1 MPLRLHDLRPNP
13 GARKA
18 RKRVGRGNASGKGTY
33 SGRGLKGQRSRAGR
47 DYNSVFEGGA
57 MSMMRT
63 LPKRRGFKNRNRI
76 EYQAINVVDLA
87 RRFPPGATVD
97 AHALVRARLL
107 KRPAQPFKIL
117 AGGPIQ
123 HALHLRAER
132 VSPAARA
139 KILAAGGSVELIAG
153 GSIEL
158 IADSNVEPVADAG
171 DETSPA
177 TLS

>member
-13 GARKA
+13 GARKS

-63 LPKRRGFKNRNRI
+63 LPKRRGFKNRSRI
-76 EYQAINVVDLA
+76 EYQAVNVVDLA

-97 AHALVRARLL
+97 AHALAQARLL

-123 HALHLRAER
+123 HPLHLRAER

-153 GSIEL
+153 GSVEL
-158 IADSNVEPVADAG
+158 IAPDSPEP
-171 DETSPA
+171 TPA
-177 TLS
+177 AQS

>member
-13 GARKA
+13 GARKR

-63 LPKRRGFKNRNRI
+63 LPRRRGFKNRNRV

-87 RRFPPGATVD
+87 RRFEPGASVD
-97 AHALVRARLL
+97 APALVEARLL
-107 KRPAQPFKIL
+107 RRPGQPFKIL
-117 AGGPIQ
+117 AGGSIE

-132 VSPAARA
+132 VSAAARA
-139 KILAAGGSVELIAG
+139 KIEAAGGSVEVIDAT
-153 GSIEL
+153 S
-158 IADSNVEPVADAG
+158 ADSSGADP
-171 DETSPA
+171 S
-177 TLS
+177 

>member
-47 DYNSVFEGGA
+47 DYNAVFEGGA

-63 LPKRRGFKNRNRI
+63 LPRRRGFKNRSRI
-76 EYQAINVVDLA
+76 EYLAINLVDLA
-87 RRFPPGATVD
+87 RRFPPDATVD
-97 AHALVRARLL
+97 AAALVQARLL
-107 KRPAQPFKIL
+107 RRPDQPFKIL
-117 AGGPIQ
+117 AGGTIEHP
-123 HALHLRAER
+123 LHLRVER

-139 KILAAGGSVELIAG
+139 KLEAAGGSVELVAG
-153 GSIEL
+153 
-158 IADSNVEPVADAG
+158 DSVEPP
-171 DETSPA
+171 PA

>member
-13 GARKA
+13 GARKR

-63 LPKRRGFKNRNRI
+63 LPRRRGFKNRNRV

-87 RRFPPGATVD
+87 RRFEPGASVD
-97 AHALVRARLL
+97 APALVEARLL
-107 KRPAQPFKIL
+107 RRADQPFKIL
-117 AGGPIQ
+117 ADGSIE

-132 VSPAARA
+132 VSAAARA
-139 KILAAGGSVELIAG
+139 KIEAAGGSVEVIDAT
-153 GSIEL
+153 S
-158 IADSNVEPVADAG
+158 ADSSGAHP
-171 DETSPA
+171 S
-177 TLS
+177 